1 MRHPDPLRIAAVAG
15 LVLMLAAPF
24 ARAQQAQL
32 PQLMQLLAHRGS
44 ARATFVEK
52 TYIGIIDRPLVS
64 TGDLSFVAPDSLKK
78 RTLTPKP
85 ESLVLRGNT
94 LTVTQPGKR
103 RIKVNLQEHPEIAAF
118 VESIRGTLAGDLS
131 ALNKFYVLRLTGTM
145 GKWRLV
151 LIPKRQRLS
160 RIFSRIRISGS
171 HANINTIELDQHDGD
186 HSVMVVTQV
195 AAGR

>member
-1 MRHPDPLRIAAVAG
+1 
-15 LVLMLAAPF
+15 MLAAPF

-64 TGDLSFVAPDSLKK
+64 TGDLSFVAPDSLQK

-85 ESLVLRGNT
+85 ESLVLHGNT
-94 LTVTQPGKR
+94 LTVIQPGKR

-195 AAGR
+195 AASR